1 MHSVVI
7 IINNKNFKGAKRLD
21 LNCSHHKKKKK
32 KKKKKNNN
40 YLK

>member
-32 KKKKKNNN
+32 KKNNN
-40 YLK
+40 NLK